1 MPIETADRLLE
12 IEEALLIGAGASEE
26 EAKIVARHSIDSN
39 LAGHDS
45 HGIIK
50 IPTYIQRV
58 KDGHVARYTRLVNAM
73 AVYRR
78 LCPVQAL

>member
-39 LAGHDS
+39 LAGHEL
-45 HGIIK
+45 
-50 IPTYIQRV
+50 
-58 KDGHVARYTRLVNAM
+58 ARHN
-73 AVYRR
+73 
-78 LCPVQAL
+78 